1 MKKLMILLP
10 ALLLAS
16 CAGNHQSSSSS
27 LSEPGSS
34 YEESWESLSSSEP
47 SSSSSQSSSSSLD
60 EESEGSQEA
69 ASLYEFSFEGYE
81 GDEFAF
87 FQEGFSTA
95 DSKFGSNYLNLIY
108 DGGYMRTPEVSFSGP
123 IDVALTFHFT
133 GFDGLTSSVV
143 GGRIGFSLKAISYV
157 EGEGN
162 ENADV
167 VSEYEFS
174 HLITQEDLDSGHFAD
189 TPVYSPDF
197 SEDPYLVH
205 LDDCSGANRL
215 LLTYS
220 PKVSGSNL
228 AINKL
233 TVYAA

>member
-1 MKKLMILLP
+1 MILLL
-10 ALLLAS
+10 ALLLCS

-27 LSEPGSS
+27 LSEATSS
-34 YEESWESLSSSEP
+34 ETSSEESETSSE
-47 SSSSSQSSSSSLD
+47 SSSSSSSELSSSSSE
-60 EESEGSQEA
+60 EESGGSQEKVP
-69 ASLYEFSFEGYE
+69 LYEFSFEGYD

-95 DSKFGSNYLNLIY
+95 NSKFGSNYLNLID

-123 IDVALTFHFT
+123 IEVALTFHFT

-143 GGRIGFSLKAISYV
+143 GKQVGFSLKAISYV

-162 ENADV
+162 DNADV
-167 VSEYEFS
+167 ISEYEFN

-189 TPVYSPDF
+189 TPVYSSDF
-197 SEDPYLVH
+197 SEDPYIVH

-228 AINKL
+228 AINKM